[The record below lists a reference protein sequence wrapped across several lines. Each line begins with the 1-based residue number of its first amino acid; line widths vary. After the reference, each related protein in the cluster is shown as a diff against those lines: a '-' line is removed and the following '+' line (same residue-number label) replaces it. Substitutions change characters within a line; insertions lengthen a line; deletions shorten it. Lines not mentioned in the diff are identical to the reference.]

1 MGYIRLDRKILEWS
15 WYKDTK
21 TKAVFIHCLLSA
33 NWKDG
38 NFKGTPVSRGSFVTS
53 LPSLCE
59 ATGLTVGE
67 VRVALKHLKTT
78 GEIAVKNFNKF
89 RIITVSN
96 YGLYQDDNSQ
106 GNSQIA
112 GKEQAD
118 NSNRIREEGKKL
130 KREEYMDYCSE
141 PETDSEP
148 PVITLPLN
156 DGSEYPITE
165 SDIKNWQNLY
175 PAVDIMQELRKMRG
189 WCDANPAKRKTK
201 RGILKFIHSWLSKE
215 QDRGGSYRPPAQPI
229 KSDPFDEWLKEEMA
243 KKEAENARS
252 GI

>member
-1 MGYIRLDRKILEWS
+1 
-15 WYKDTK
+15 
-21 TKAVFIHCLLSA
+21 
-33 NWKDG
+33 
-38 NFKGTPVSRGSFVTS
+38 
-53 LPSLCE
+53 
-59 ATGLTVGE
+59 
-67 VRVALKHLKTT
+67 
-78 GEIAVKNFNKF
+78 
-89 RIITVSN
+89 
-96 YGLYQDDNSQ
+96 
-106 GNSQIA
+106 
-112 GKEQAD
+112 
-118 NSNRIREEGKKL
+118 
-130 KREEYMDYCSE
+130 MDYCSE

-148 PVITLPLN
+148 PVITLLLN